1 MLYAELQKSHTL
13 IVADKTLI
21 TASSVAEISPGS
33 RTKAT
38 AEERATNRTTATQS
52 GTYPHK
58 KHQPKRKSG
67 AEQGRGKPRP
77 KSWRRQMTRRPNSA
91 DFDRPTSPHGQR
103 DAADDRMVTNKLPE
117 RCYRRTGRE
126 THLALNLAS
135 ASLVLTSYSLFR
147 YV

>member
-58 KHQPKRKSG
+58 KSISPNGSPVQNKAG
-67 AEQGRGKPRP
+67 A
-77 KSWRRQMTRRPNSA
+77 N
-91 DFDRPTSPHGQR
+91 
-103 DAADDRMVTNKLPE
+103 
-117 RCYRRTGRE
+117 
-126 THLALNLAS
+126 LALSPGAGK
-135 ASLVLTSYSLFR
+135 
-147 YV
+147 